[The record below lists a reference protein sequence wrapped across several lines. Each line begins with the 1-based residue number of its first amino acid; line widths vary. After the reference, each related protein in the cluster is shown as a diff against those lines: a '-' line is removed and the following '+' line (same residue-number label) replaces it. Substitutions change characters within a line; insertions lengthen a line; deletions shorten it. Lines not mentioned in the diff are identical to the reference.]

1 MNQRSLDELLRLPE
15 PDPPLG
21 AKIHDF
27 AERLAMSEAARIQ
40 PFWHAVYQK
49 HFSNMVAC
57 VLLQGDT
64 ASQRQG
70 KDRAIHLANGQ
81 VLHIDEKS
89 RDRADDRDILL
100 EYLSNDRTGAP
111 GWMECDKSID
121 YMAYAFVPLR
131 RVYIFPW
138 PQLRRAWLHY
148 KAEWQ
153 ATYAPVVTPNRTYR
167 TYSTPVPTKVLQR
180 AVSTAA
186 VIQV

>member
-1 MNQRSLDELLRLPE
+1 MNQRSLDELMRLPE
-15 PDPPLG
+15 PAPAPE
-21 AKIHDF
+21 ARIHDF
-27 AERLAMSEAARIQ
+27 RERLAASEAARLQ
-40 PFWHAVYQK
+40 PFWEAVYRK
-49 HFSNMVAC
+49 HFPNMVAC

-89 RDRADDRDILL
+89 RDRTDDRDILL

-111 GWMECDKSID
+111 GWMECDKAID
-121 YMAYAFVPLR
+121 YMAYAFVPIR

-153 ATYAPVVTPNRTYR
+153 AAYPPVPARNRTYT
-167 TYSTPVPTKVLQR
+167 TYSTPVPTKVLQK